1 MNDRKINVLVFGAS
15 GMVGQGVLRE
25 CLKDSQV
32 ASVAAIGRTASA
44 IGRKPPVQRDSKLRE
59 IVHADLSDYTGAES
73 QLSDWDA
80 CFFCLGI
87 SSAGLTEEAYR
98 RVTYGFTMAAAK
110 TLVKLNRHMTFI
122 YVSGAGTDSS
132 EAGRI
137 MWARVKGQT
146 ENGLLALPFKAAY
159 MLRPG
164 LIQPLEGIKSKTRSY
179 RILYS
184 VLSPFLPMLR
194 AAFPNHIV
202 STAQVGRAMLNL
214 AKHGYS
220 KRILEIRDIKA
231 AAQETNAPV

>member
-1 MNDRKINVLVFGAS
+1 MSDRKINVLVFGAS
-15 GMVGQGVLRE
+15 GMVGQGVLLE

-32 ASVAAIGRTASA
+32 GSVAAIGRTAS
-44 IGRKPPVQRDSKLRE
+44 GRHDSKLRE
-59 IVHADLSDYTGAES
+59 IVLADLSDFTGTES
-73 QLSDWDA
+73 LLSGWDA

-98 RVTYGFTMAAAK
+98 RVTYDLTLAAAK
-110 TLVKLNRHMTFI
+110 MLVKLNPHMTFV

-132 EAGRI
+132 GTGPI

-146 ENGLLALPFKAAY
+146 ENALLALPFKAAY

-179 RILYS
+179 RLFYS
-184 VLSPFLPMLR
+184 VFAPLLPLLR
-194 AAFPNHIV
+194 AVFPNHVI
-202 STAQVGRAMLNL
+202 STAQVGVAMMNL

-220 KRILEIRDIKA
+220 KPILEIRDIRA
-231 AAQETNAPV
+231 AAQETRTSA